1 MLLLPH
7 GIACCPPAESFS
19 SQYRCKLD
27 NLLPDYAQQLTAQLR
42 SNQSPSRPLAAA
54 IATWKQSIVRE
65 QMQLLHLCK
74 WKMWLNEARDLLPAL
89 KLVQHQACQPALS
102 RLSALLHA

>member
-1 MLLLPH
+1 MLLPYST
-7 GIACCPPAESFS
+7 ACCPPAESFS

-27 NLLPDYAQQLTAQLR
+27 ILLPDYAQQLTAQLR
-42 SNQSPSRPLAAA
+42 PDQPPSKPLAAA

-65 QMQLLHLCK
+65 QMQLLHLCE
-74 WKMWLNEARDLLPAL
+74 WKIWLNEARNLLPAL
-89 KLVQHQACQPALS
+89 RLVQHRSCQPALG